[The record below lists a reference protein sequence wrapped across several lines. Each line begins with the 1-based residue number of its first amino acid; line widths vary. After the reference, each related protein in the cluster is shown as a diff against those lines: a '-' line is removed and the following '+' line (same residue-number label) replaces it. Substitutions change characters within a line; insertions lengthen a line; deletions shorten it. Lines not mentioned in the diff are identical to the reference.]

1 MHIYEVMAEP
11 IRRRIVEVLASGEH
25 YAGDLESLIVIE
37 FGVGRSA
44 VQHHLKLLRDHGFVV
59 TRDEWRL
66 RSYRLEDNFVGRLL
80 EPAQHLQRRWDRRI
94 GWSVQTDPLSPKLM
108 PSSRGQRGRGVDPDN
123 PWFYHR
129 QTAERGGGAES

>member
-11 IRRRIVEVLASGEH
+11 IRHRIVEVLASGEH
-25 YAGDLESLIVIE
+25 FAGDLESLIVIE

-44 VQHHLKLLRDHGFVV
+44 AQHHLKVLRDHGFVV
-59 TRDEWRL
+59 TRDDWPF
-66 RSYRLEDNFVGRLL
+66 RSYRLEDDFVLRLMRQ
-80 EPAQHLQRRWDRRI
+80 AQHLKRRWDRRI
-94 GWSVQTDPLSPKLM
+94 GWNAGTDPLSPKLMPKLM

-129 QTAERGGGAES
+129 QAPD